1 MDVSVTIMFTIYSC
15 KAPYGH
21 NLLGDAKYME
31 MGAWTDHQKPI
42 SNIV

>member
-1 MDVSVTIMFTIYSC
+1 MSNLLPWY
-15 KAPYGH
+15 YGH

-31 MGAWTDHQKPI
+31 MGAWTDYKKPI